1 MQPEI
6 SKLSQ
11 PQKDNY
17 WVFELFVGPSVGR
30 HKNYLCTHDM
40 TVK

>member
-6 SKLSQ
+6 SKLCQ

-17 WVFELFVGPSVGR
+17 WMFQLFVGPSVGR
-30 HKNYLCTHDM
+30 HKIIYVHM
-40 TVK
+40 I